1 MGVTRRAIS
10 NRSTGSANNWKD
22 STTNQQTGTALPVW
36 FERPPCSMSARNR
49 PIDNH
54 PREVLEAVD
63 PLKVDLA
70 ISDLETDEFSH
81 VVDPVWMM

>member
-1 MGVTRRAIS
+1 
-10 NRSTGSANNWKD
+10 
-22 STTNQQTGTALPVW
+22 
-36 FERPPCSMSARNR
+36 MSARNR